1 MPTETPRV
9 TKKQKYTLQLYQQ
22 QKITLQK
29 MASLLDITYLDALEL
44 LKQREI
50 PFDYGIEELQ
60 EDLRNLT

>member
-1 MPTETPRV
+1 MTTKTSRV
-9 TKKQKYTLQLYQQ
+9 TKKQKYALQLYQQ

-29 MASLLDITYLDALEL
+29 MASLLGITYLDSLEL
-44 LKQREI
+44 LKQKEI